1 MAEIKTV
8 NLEVNSNLSQT
19 ETAVTSLRSELRKAQ
34 AEVAAMSDKFG
45 AASKEA
51 IEAAKKAAEL
61 KDRIGDAK
69 NLTDAFNPDAKFKA
83 LAGAANIAAGA
94 LAGFEGAMGLV
105 GVQSDEAQQAIL
117 KVQSALALSQGL
129 NALQEIPDTFRN
141 IKAVAINAFQG
152 IKGAIGA
159 TGIGL
164 LVVALGALYANW
176 DALKKLVG
184 DSVPALKEG
193 SKQFDKLKEVF
204 FGVGNAIMQYLIA
217 PIKAVLKLLKLDFKG
232 AINEIKNGYDVI
244 GNYEKGAAKERQD
257 QNDAYAKARLEK
269 QIKNKEN
276 EIAIAKASGKD
287 TYDLEKYNLHRKL
300 ILNKGNQEEL
310 EKLRQEE
317 RLLDATHK
325 KALQDKQTAHNAE
338 LKKNKEEAAAND
350 KKLREDKQKEEF
362 DLAKA
367 NVDEDLKNTKL
378 SIDEKRNIVLKNNKL
393 SIEDRQKY
401 LRDLQQEE
409 IVAEENHQKQIADLN
424 KRYDDEKA
432 NRLADTAVKKEELDY
447 QRRLAEIN
455 SIAQTELEKQT
466 LIEKLDA
473 EHKERMGI
481 ARKSDAD
488 KEIEIAQKAADA
500 KLAIQN
506 AQLDN
511 VSKGIG
517 LLQNLGIKNKAIQKG
532 LLIAD
537 SAAGIAKIIINT
549 QAGNAKTISQL
560 GIPAA
565 TPFVLSNNIGAAI
578 SIASA
583 LAATAKGLSALGGG
597 SGGSAP
603 SMGGTGSGAA
613 PSFNVVG
620 QGGANQIAQSINNQN
635 QSPIQA
641 FVVAQNVT
649 TAQGLNRAIIN
660 NASLG

>member
-1 MAEIKTV
+1 MAETKTV
-8 NLEVNSNLSQT
+8 NLEVNSNLGQT
-19 ETAVTSLRSELRKAQ
+19 EQAVTSLRSELRKAQ

-45 AASKEA
+45 ATSKEA
-51 IEAAKKAAEL
+51 IEAAKRAAEL

-69 NLTDAFNPDAKFKA
+69 DLTDAFNPDAKFKA

-105 GVQSDEAQQAIL
+105 GVQSEDAQQAIL
-117 KVQSALALSQGL
+117 KVQSALAVSQGL
-129 NALQEIPDTFRN
+129 DVLQQIPDTFRN
-141 IKAVAINAFQG
+141 IKAVAVNAFG
-152 IKGAIGA
+152 AIKGAIGA

-204 FGVGNAIMQYLIA
+204 FGVGNAIVQYLIA

-287 TYDLEKYNLHRKL
+287 SYNLEKDNLHRKL
-300 ILNKGNQEEL
+300 LLNKGNQEEL
-310 EKLRQEE
+310 EKIRQEE

-325 KALQDKQTAHNAE
+325 KAL
-338 LKKNKEEAAAND
+338 
-350 KKLREDKQKEEF
+350 EDKQKAHNDELKKKRDEA
-362 DLAKA
+362 LA
-367 NVDEDLKNTKL
+367 E
-378 SIDEKRNIVLKNNKL
+378 EKRKREEAEKERAEFQNAKGRAAEEEYDAILKREEEAREKNRQSGLTEIEQVNDKYNKL
-393 SIEDRQKY
+393 IQAAKDAGVSTIELEIEQANAINDIKLTTQKN
-401 LRDLQQEE
+401 QEAINAKE
-409 IVAEENHQKQIADLN
+409 IAD
-424 KRYDDEKA
+424 
-432 NRLADTAVKKEELDY
+432 
-447 QRRLAEIN
+447 
-455 SIAQTELEKQT
+455 AQLV
-466 LIEKLDA
+466 
-473 EHKERMGI
+473 
-481 ARKSDAD
+481 
-488 KEIEIAQKAADA
+488 ADA

-517 LLQNLGIKNKAIQKG
+517 LLQGLGIKNKAIQKG

-549 QAGNAKTISQL
+549 QAGNAKTVSQL

-565 TPFVLSNNIGAAI
+565 APFVLANNISSAI
-578 SIASA
+578 SIATA

-597 SGGSAP
+597 GGGSAP
-603 SMGGTGSGAA
+603 SMGNNSAGGSAA
-613 PSFNVVG
+613 PQFNVVG
-620 QGGANQIAQSINNQN
+620 NSGVNQLAETMQGRSAQA
-635 QSPIQA
+635 PIQA
-641 FVVAQNVT
+641 YVVAQNVT
-649 TAQGLNRAIIN
+649 SAQSLNRNIVN

>member
-1 MAEIKTV
+1 MAETKTV
-8 NLEVNSNLSQT
+8 NLEVNSNLGQT
-19 ETAVTSLRSELRKAQ
+19 EQAVTSLRSELRKAQ

-51 IEAAKKAAEL
+51 IEAAKRAAEL

-69 NLTDAFNPDAKFKA
+69 DLTDAFNPDAKFKA

-94 LAGFEGAMGLV
+94 LSGFEGAMGLV
-105 GVQSDEAQQAIL
+105 GVQSEEAQQAIL

-129 NALQEIPDTFRN
+129 DVLQQIPDTFRN
-141 IKAVAINAFQG
+141 IKAVAVNAFG
-152 IKGAIGA
+152 AIKGAIGA

-184 DSVPALKEG
+184 DSIPALKEG
-193 SKQFDKLKEVF
+193 TKQFDKLKEVF
-204 FGVGNAIMQYLIA
+204 FGVGNAIVQYLIA

-257 QNDAYAKARLEK
+257 QNDAYAKERLEK

-276 EIAIAKASGKD
+276 EIAIAKASGND
-287 TYDLEKYNLHRKL
+287 TYNLEKDNLHRKL
-300 ILNKGNQEEL
+300 ILNKDNQEEL
-310 EKLRQEE
+310 EKIRQEE

-325 KALQDKQTAHNAE
+325 KALEDKQAAHNAE
-338 LKKNKEEAAAND
+338 LKRKRDEALAEEKRKREEAEKERIEFQNAKGRAAEEEYDAILKREEEAREKNRLAGLTEIEQVND
-350 KKLREDKQKEEF
+350 KYDKLIQSAKDAGVSTIELEIEKANALNDIKLSNQEKQK
-362 DLAKA
+362 A
-367 NVDEDLKNTKL
+367 
-378 SIDEKRNIVLKNNKL
+378 IDEK
-393 SIEDRQKY
+393 E
-401 LRDLQQEE
+401 
-409 IVAEENHQKQIADLN
+409 IAD
-424 KRYDDEKA
+424 
-432 NRLADTAVKKEELDY
+432 
-447 QRRLAEIN
+447 
-455 SIAQTELEKQT
+455 AQLV
-466 LIEKLDA
+466 
-473 EHKERMGI
+473 
-481 ARKSDAD
+481 
-488 KEIEIAQKAADA
+488 ADA

-549 QAGNAKTISQL
+549 QAGNAKTVSQL

-565 TPFVLSNNIGAAI
+565 APFVLANNISAAI
-578 SIASA
+578 SIATA
-583 LAATAKGLSALGGG
+583 LSATAKGLSALGGG

-603 SMGGTGSGAA
+603 SMGSAGGGGAA
-613 PSFNVVG
+613 PQFNVVG
-620 QGGANQIAQSINNQN
+620 NSGVNQLAETLQGKSAQA
-635 QSPIQA
+635 PIQA
-641 FVVAQNVT
+641 YVVANDVT
-649 TAQGLNRAIIN
+649 TAQGLNRNIVT

>member
-1 MAEIKTV
+1 MAETKTV
-8 NLEVNSNLSQT
+8 NLEVNSNLGQT
-19 ETAVTSLRSELRKAQ
+19 EQAVTSLRSELRKAQ

-51 IEAAKKAAEL
+51 IEAAKRAAEL

-69 NLTDAFNPDAKFKA
+69 DLTDAFNPDAKFKA

-105 GVQSDEAQQAIL
+105 GVQSEDAQQAIL
-117 KVQSALALSQGL
+117 KVQSALAVSQGL
-129 NALQEIPDTFRN
+129 DVLQQIPDTFRN
-141 IKAVAINAFQG
+141 IKAVAVNAFG
-152 IKGAIGA
+152 AIKGAIGA

-184 DSVPALKEG
+184 DSIPALKEG
-193 SKQFDKLKEVF
+193 TKQFDKLKEVF
-204 FGVGNAIMQYLIA
+204 FGVGNAIVQYLLT
-217 PIKAVLKLLKLDFKG
+217 PFKAVLKLLQLDFKG
-232 AINEIKNGYDVI
+232 AIGEIKKGYDVI

-287 TYDLEKYNLHRKL
+287 SYNLEKDNLHRKL
-300 ILNKGNQEEL
+300 LLNKGNQEEL

-325 KALQDKQTAHNAE
+325 KAL
-338 LKKNKEEAAAND
+338 
-350 KKLREDKQKEEF
+350 EDKQKAHNDELKKKRDEA
-362 DLAKA
+362 LA
-367 NVDEDLKNTKL
+367 E
-378 SIDEKRNIVLKNNKL
+378 EKRK
-393 SIEDRQKY
+393 R
-401 LRDLQQEE
+401 EE
-409 IVAEENHQKQIADLN
+409 AEKERAEFQNAKGRAAEEEYDAIL
-424 KRYDDEKA
+424 KREEEAREKNRQSGLTEIEQVNDKYDKLIQAAKDAGVSTIELEIEKA
-432 NRLADTAVKKEELDY
+432 NALNDIKLTTQKNQEA
-447 QRRLAEIN
+447 IN
-455 SIAQTELEKQT
+455 A
-466 LIEKLDA
+466 
-473 EHKERMGI
+473 
-481 ARKSDAD
+481 
-488 KEIEIAQKAADA
+488 KEIADAQLVADA

-517 LLQNLGIKNKAIQKG
+517 LLQGLGIKNKAIQKG

-549 QAGNAKTISQL
+549 QAGNAKTVSQL

-565 TPFVLSNNIGAAI
+565 APFVLANNISSAI
-578 SIASA
+578 SIATA

-597 SGGSAP
+597 GGGSAP
-603 SMGGTGSGAA
+603 SMGNNSAGGGSA
-613 PSFNVVG
+613 PQFNVVG
-620 QGGANQIAQSINNQN
+620 NSGVNQLAETMQGRSAQA
-635 QSPIQA
+635 PIQA
-641 FVVAQNVT
+641 YVVAQNVT
-649 TAQGLNRAIIN
+649 SAQSLNRNIVD

>member
-1 MAEIKTV
+1 MAETKTV
-8 NLEVNSNLSQT
+8 NLEVNSNLGQT
-19 ETAVTSLRSELRKAQ
+19 EQAVTSLRSELRKAQ

-51 IEAAKKAAEL
+51 IEAAKRAAEL

-69 NLTDAFNPDAKFKA
+69 DLTDAFNPDAKFKA

-105 GVQSDEAQQAIL
+105 GVQSEDAQQAIL
-117 KVQSALALSQGL
+117 KVQSALAVSQGL
-129 NALQEIPDTFRN
+129 DVLQQIPDTFRN
-141 IKAVAINAFQG
+141 IKAVAVNAFG
-152 IKGAIGA
+152 AIKGAIGA

-184 DSVPALKEG
+184 DSIPALKEG
-193 SKQFDKLKEVF
+193 TKQFDKLKEVF
-204 FGVGNAIMQYLIA
+204 FGVGNAIVQYLIA

-287 TYDLEKYNLHRKL
+287 TYNLEKDNLHRKL
-300 ILNKGNQEEL
+300 LLNKGNQEEL
-310 EKLRQEE
+310 EKIRQEE
-317 RLLDATHK
+317 RILDATHK
-325 KALQDKQTAHNAE
+325 KAL
-338 LKKNKEEAAAND
+338 
-350 KKLREDKQKEEF
+350 EDKQKAHNDELQKKRDEA
-362 DLAKA
+362 LA
-367 NVDEDLKNTKL
+367 E
-378 SIDEKRNIVLKNNKL
+378 EKRKREEAEKERAEFQNAKGRAAEEEYDAILKREEEAREKNRQSGLTEIEQVNEKYNKL
-393 SIEDRQKY
+393 IQTAKDAGVSTIE
-401 LRDLQQEE
+401 LE
-409 IVAEENHQKQIADLN
+409 I
-424 KRYDDEKA
+424 EKA
-432 NRLADTAVKKEELDY
+432 NALNDIKLTTQKNQEA
-447 QRRLAEIN
+447 IN
-455 SIAQTELEKQT
+455 A
-466 LIEKLDA
+466 
-473 EHKERMGI
+473 
-481 ARKSDAD
+481 
-488 KEIEIAQKAADA
+488 KEIADAQLVADA

-517 LLQNLGIKNKAIQKG
+517 LLQGLGIKNKAIQKG

-549 QAGNAKTISQL
+549 QAGNAKTVSQL

-565 TPFVLSNNIGAAI
+565 APFVLANNISSAI
-578 SIASA
+578 SIATA

-597 SGGSAP
+597 GGGAAP
-603 SMGGTGSGAA
+603 SMGSNSGGGGAA
-613 PSFNVVG
+613 PQFNVVG
-620 QGGANQIAQSINNQN
+620 NSGVNQLAETMQGRSAQA
-635 QSPIQA
+635 PIQA
-641 FVVAQNVT
+641 YVVAQNVT
-649 TAQGLNRAIIN
+649 SAQSLNRNIVD